1 MNYSDSLTKFRQL
14 NWLDKNDLQKE
25 LDFFID
31 IAERRN
37 WDIDDETISYMNKL
51 QGAIRSLS

>member
-51 QGAIRSLS
+51 QGCIRSLS